1 MSKIARESIV
11 KEKTASVDQFES
23 SLTELETLIAKMEH
37 GGLSLDESVHS
48 FERGMALYETCKA
61 SLDQAQLKGVVGTIC
76 GDDTVFVAAAKPTE
90 AQTLAEQLRALAGI
104 QTPPS
109 AT

>member
-1 MSKIARESIV
+1 MSKIVRESIV

-48 FERGMALYETCKA
+48 FERGVALYETCKA
-61 SLDQAQLKGVVGTIC
+61 ALDQAQLKVELLLKGASEIAARVPF
-76 GDDTVFVAAAKPTE
+76 DLRDTHT
-90 AQTLAEQLRALAGI
+90 R
-104 QTPPS
+104 
-109 AT
+109 